1 MHHSKLAAGCP
12 IQAMGSA
19 EGAVDAPPGTDAVT
33 VVDRLAAQSVRAF
46 RERMRVPRLD
56 GR

>member
-1 MHHSKLAAGCP
+1 MHMHHSKLAAGCP

-33 VVDRLAAQSVRAF
+33 VVDRLAAPVGAGLSRAHASATA
-46 RERMRVPRLD
+46 
-56 GR
+56 